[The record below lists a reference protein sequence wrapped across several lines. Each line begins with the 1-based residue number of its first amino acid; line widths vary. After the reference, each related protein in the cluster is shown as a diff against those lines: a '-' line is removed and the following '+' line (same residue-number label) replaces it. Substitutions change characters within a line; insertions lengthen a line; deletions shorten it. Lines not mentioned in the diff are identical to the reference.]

1 MKTKIISLFI
11 ICLLSGCIGG
21 LGFVTKDHICGNYYL
36 VAPDDD
42 VQLSLS
48 YHEPTDGDN
57 YGTFITETVFAVGYN
72 EKYII
77 VKQHP
82 NNNRSIT
89 NYFILPLI
97 KGFNW
102 RTNNGLIGPL
112 TLEQF
117 NEKRKEL
124 NIPDSLKFT
133 IVKDNLK

>member
-1 MKTKIISLFI
+1 MRTRIIFLYI
-11 ICLLSGCIGG
+11 ICLLSSCIGG
-21 LGFVTKDHICGNYYL
+21 SGFVTKDHIFGNYYL

-42 VQLSLS
+42 IQLSLS
-48 YHEPTDGDN
+48 YHEPVDGDN
-57 YGTFITETVFAVGYN
+57 YGTFITETIFAVGYN

-82 NNNRSIT
+82 NNNRTVT

-112 TLEQF
+112 TLDQF
-117 NEKRKEL
+117 NEKRKQL
-124 NIPDSLKFT
+124 SIPDSLKFT